1 MHGLLL
7 LADGFEDTEAL
18 TTRDVL
24 IRSGMK
30 ITCASIK
37 DDPLVTSSHG
47 ISFSINNKLLKD
59 LDLNEYDF
67 LILPG
72 GGRGT
77 QNLLASELVSKTVH
91 HFMAKHQLVCAIC
104 AAPMVLAK
112 LGYLHNKKFTCY
124 KGCEDGLDG
133 IYTGERVERV
143 DNIITGRSMLCSVD
157 FALTIIEAL
166 QGKEQREKIYDQI
179 NGR

>member
-30 ITCASIK
+30 ITNACIAN
-37 DDPLVTSSHG
+37 DTLVTSSHG
-47 ISFSINNKLLKD
+47 ISFSIGNVLLKD
-59 LDLNEYDF
+59 LNFDDYDF

-77 QNLLASELVSKTVH
+77 QNLLSSELVANTVH
-91 HFMAKHQLVCAIC
+91 HFMKANKFVCAIC

-112 LGYLHNKKFTCY
+112 LGYLHNKEFTCY
-124 KGCEDGLDG
+124 RGCEEGLNG
-133 IYTGERVERV
+133 NFTGEKVVRVG
-143 DNIITGRSMLCSVD
+143 NIITGRSMFASVD
-157 FALTIIEAL
+157 FALEIIEAL
-166 QGKEQREKIYDQI
+166 QGKAQREKIFDQI
-179 NGR
+179 NGK